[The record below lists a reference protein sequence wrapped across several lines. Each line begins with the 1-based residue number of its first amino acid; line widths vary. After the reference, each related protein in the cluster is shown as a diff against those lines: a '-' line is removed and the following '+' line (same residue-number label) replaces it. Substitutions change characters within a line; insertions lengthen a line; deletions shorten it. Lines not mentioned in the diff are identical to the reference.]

1 MFSLAA
7 SAYMKHIKRNLFIVF
22 QISFLL
28 LALVV
33 TVTILSEEYNRY
45 RPIAALNGEKGFGIN
60 AYGYHGES
68 AEQIAQ
74 NMQKV
79 KSVISWGYGNFN
91 IAQDNAYCL
100 AFSYPENLLS
110 DYAPELQSGSWLD
123 ASQTGE
129 DGIDIVVSANPY
141 GWKEGSQ
148 VELNYYDENAQ
159 AHSVRAYVCGVL
171 QEGAEIIGAGIGVS
185 QTIHHDYRD
194 LYSAYRYEQVEDIM
208 ILTSEEQVKKQ
219 GIPMTYNQTHFV
231 IYDEDITKAQMA
243 ANERHLKETLG
254 AGTENTSI
262 LYDLTEFMDNSNFEI
277 QKKILLYVPI
287 LVCVLLV
294 TVISL
299 VNVCTLNLADDIP
312 QNAVYCI
319 LGLPWRK
326 NSLLSLIQSAITAVM
341 SMVLACFFLLMIQ
354 RTALNAY
361 IYARLDGLTVL
372 SVLLILVILC
382 LFHYLSAVWIIRR
395 NKPVELL
402 KNTL

>member
-1 MFSLAA
+1 
-7 SAYMKHIKRNLFIVF
+7 MKHMKRNLFIVL

-45 RPIAALNGEKGFGIN
+45 RPVAALNGEKGFAID

-79 KSVISWGYGNFN
+79 KSVISWGYGGFN
-91 IAQDNAYCL
+91 ISQDNRYCI
-100 AFSYPENLLS
+100 AFAYPENLLS
-110 DYAPELQSGSWLD
+110 DYVPELQSGSWLD
-123 ASQTGE
+123 TSQTGE
-129 DGIDIVVSANPY
+129 GGMDIVVSENPY

-159 AHSVRAYVCGVL
+159 VHSVRAFVRGVL
-171 QEGAEIIGAGIGVS
+171 EEGTEIIGAGIGVS
-185 QTIHHDYRD
+185 RKIHGDYRD
-194 LYSAYRYEQVEDIM
+194 LYSTYRYEQLEDIL
-208 ILTSEEQVKKQ
+208 ILMSEGQVKKQ

-243 ANERHLKETLG
+243 ANERRLKETLG
-254 AGTENTSI
+254 AGTESTSI
-262 LYDLTEFMDNSNFEI
+262 LHDLTEFMDNSNFEM
-277 QKKILLYVPI
+277 QKKIFLYVPV

-326 NSLLSLIQSAITAVM
+326 NSLFSLIQSAITAVM
-341 SMVLACFFLLMIQ
+341 SMVLACFFLLIIQ

-361 IYARLDGLTVL
+361 IYARLDGLTVF